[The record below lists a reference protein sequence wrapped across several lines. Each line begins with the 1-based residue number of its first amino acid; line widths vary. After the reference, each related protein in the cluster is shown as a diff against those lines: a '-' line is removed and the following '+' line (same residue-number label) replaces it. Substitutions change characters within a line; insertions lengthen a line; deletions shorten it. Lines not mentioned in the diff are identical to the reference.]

1 MAEPERLA
9 QVVGRMD
16 GQATLLRAWPLAG
29 GVSAQVMGLEI
40 QRTDGST
47 QKLVLRRHGDAD
59 LRGNPQIAADEFRLL
74 SLLHR
79 AGLPVAAPRFLDQ
92 ACDLLPTPYLILDFL
107 DGESDFSPSP
117 SPDRPHALAAGL
129 AQIHQIDLDPAIL
142 SFLPK
147 PPPSPDQPP
156 LRNGLALLHGD
167 FWPGNVLWRAG
178 RLTGIIDWEDA
189 RLGDPVADV
198 ANSRLEIL
206 WAYGVAAM
214 TAFTRR
220 YAALNA
226 LDFTDLPRWDRWVA
240 QAKGPQIG
248 DWGLDEATEQTMRRD
263 LAWFVDQ
270 DTEDV
275 Q

>member
-1 MAEPERLA
+1 MAGEDLLA

-16 GQATLLRAWPLAG
+16 PGATLLRAWPLAG

-40 QRTDGST
+40 QRADGST
-47 QKLVLRRHGDAD
+47 QKLVLRRHGDVD

-74 SLLHR
+74 TLLHR

-129 AQIHQIDLDPAIL
+129 AQIHKIDLHGGRL
-142 SFLPK
+142 SFLPN
-147 PPPSPDQPP
+147 PPPPPDQPP
-156 LRNGLALLHGD
+156 QRNGLALLHGD
-167 FWPGNVLWRAG
+167 FWPGNVLWQAG

-206 WAYGVAAM
+206 WAYGAAAM
-214 TAFTRR
+214 TAFTQR

-226 LDFTDLPRWDRWVA
+226 LDFTELPRWDRWIA
-240 QAKGPQIG
+240 QAKRPKIG
-248 DWGLDEATEQTMRRD
+248 DWGLDENIEQAMYRD

-270 DTEDV
+270 AAQDV
-275 Q
+275 K